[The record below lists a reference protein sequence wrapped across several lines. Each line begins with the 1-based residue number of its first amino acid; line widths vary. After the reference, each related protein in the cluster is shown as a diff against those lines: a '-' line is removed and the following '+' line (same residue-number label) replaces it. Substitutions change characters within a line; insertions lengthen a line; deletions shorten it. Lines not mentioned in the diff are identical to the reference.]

1 MIIQG
6 AYEADVKKGSKPLTN
21 PAKEDIAIVEEGIV

>member
-6 AYEADVKKGSKPLTN
+6 AYEADVKKVPSL
-21 PAKEDIAIVEEGIV
+21 